1 MRKYTRVLMLL
12 IVAGAAATSAQTPPA
27 PPVPPSPSSPPVPS
41 HMVYGVDFGAITAF
55 DEAVIQVGFRAMP
68 SRGGIGGADI
78 SIATLPDAI
87 AAGLVILMLDADFTY
102 GTPGGDQP
110 GSVVFFPRAG
120 LSVLAASGFSEGGGG
135 AIAGFNVGAGVL
147 ARVSPKLGLRLD
159 YIHRRLSDDGELYP
173 LSSVSI
179 GFVFLH

>member
-1 MRKYTRVLMLL
+1 MCKYTHVLMILAA
-12 IVAGAAATSAQTPPA
+12 AGASSTTAQVPP
-27 PPVPPSPSSPPVPS
+27 PPPSPSSQPS
-41 HMVYGVDFGAITAF
+41 PSYVAYGVDFGAVTAF
-55 DEAVIQVGFRAMP
+55 EDAVIQVGFRAMP

-87 AAGLVILMLDADFTY
+87 AAGLVVLMLDADFTY
-102 GTPGGDQP
+102 GTPRGDQP
-110 GSVVFFPRAG
+110 GGVIFFPRAG
-120 LSVLAASGFSEGGGG
+120 LSVLAISGLSEGGGG
-135 AIAGFNVGAGVL
+135 AIVGFNVGAGVL

-159 YIHRRLSDDGELYP
+159 YIHRRLSEDGELYP

>member
-1 MRKYTRVLMLL
+1 M
-12 IVAGAAATSAQTPPA
+12 A
-27 PPVPPSPSSPPVPS
+27 
-41 HMVYGVDFGAITAF
+41 YGVDFGAVTAF

-68 SRGGIGGADI
+68 SRGGFGSADI
-78 SIATLPDAI
+78 SVATFPDAI
-87 AAGLVILMLDADFTY
+87 AAGLVVLILDADFTY

-120 LSVLAASGFSEGGGG
+120 LSVLAASGFSDGGGG
-135 AIAGFNVGAGVL
+135 ALIGFNVGAGVL
-147 ARVSPKLGLRLD
+147 ARVLPKLGLRLD
-159 YIHRRLSDDGELYP
+159 YIHRRLLQDGESYP

>member
-1 MRKYTRVLMLL
+1 MRKYTRVLMILSA
-12 IVAGAAATSAQTPPA
+12 AGVSSTTAQA
-27 PPVPPSPSSPPVPS
+27 PPPPPSPSSAPS
-41 HMVYGVDFGAITAF
+41 PSYVAYGVDFGAVTAF

-87 AAGLVILMLDADFTY
+87 AAGLVVLLLDADFTY
-102 GTPGGDQP
+102 GAPRGDHPGG
-110 GSVVFFPRAG
+110 VVFFPRAG
-120 LSVLAASGFSEGGGG
+120 LSVLALSGFSGGGGG
-135 AIAGFNVGAGVL
+135 AIVGFNVGAGVL

-159 YIHRRLSDDGELYP
+159 YIHRRLSEDGELYP